1 MSSAPVTDSP
11 RERLLQAALQALED
25 GGPESLQA
33 RKLAAQIGT
42 STMAV
47 YTHFGGMPELF
58 AELIREG
65 FRRFG
70 EHLAQV
76 AETEDPVTDLAA
88 LGLAYRSYALAHPQR
103 YRLMF
108 GLAAPGVPR
117 KNEQDLTIAGNPSSD
132 PVAGAT
138 FETLVSCVR
147 RVIAAGRIHPADP
160 VEVAGQV
167 WSATHGYVL
176 LEMTG
181 AFGHEDHGLL
191 QILGPM
197 MRHLLVGL
205 GDTPEAFGESA
216 RAALETHVTS
226 PVDG

>member
-1 MSSAPVTDSP
+1 MNAEDAGYGP
-11 RERLLQAALQALED
+11 RERLLEAALKSLED
-25 GGPESLQA
+25 GGPEALQA

-65 FRRFG
+65 FARFG
-70 EHLAQV
+70 EHLAHV
-76 AETEDPVTDLAA
+76 PATDDPVTDLCA

-117 KNEQDLTIAGNPSSD
+117 RGEQDLTTEGSPSDD

-138 FETLVSCVR
+138 FETLVAAVR
-147 RVIAAGRIHPADP
+147 RVIEAGRIQPADP
-160 VEVAGQV
+160 VAVAGQV
-167 WSATHGYVL
+167 WSATHGFVL

-181 AFGHEDHGLL
+181 AFGHEDHGLV

-197 MRHLLVGL
+197 MRNLLAGL
-205 GDTPEAFGESA
+205 GDQPEAFGRSA
-216 RAALETHVTS
+216 GAALQAHLAARV
-226 PVDG
+226 GG